1 MRDFVSAFLISETGR
16 SVAVMMLMFVA
27 VMYFGRQER

>member
-1 MRDFVSAFLISETGR
+1 MRDFCSAFLLSATGR